1 MPLNH
6 ADVLRL
12 FFWLFPVPS
21 CSLCARGIW
30 EPAQKASVVH
40 LLVSLPRLTAVD
52 LAVTPEV
59 CTTNGTYH
67 SPDWDGCASLPA
79 GLASVR
85 GLSTLFL
92 DTGIGLPPDW
102 LQLSQLRALTLHN
115 HHLRVVAP
123 IEHPPTWLTQLQL
136 YTVGEVAPALASLT
150 SLQSL
155 QLKSWYDD
163 QTCHLPASLTALTA
177 LTSLELHGY
186 KLSTV
191 PAPVPDMTSL
201 RSISLLP
208 PPAELPEGRYLERLQ
223 ELRWSGVGDL
233 PPSLALATHLERLI
247 VGLPHYRDGT
257 AVVSLVAALPALRAV
272 TLLSWSMTCPF
283 HDFERKLRA
292 LRPDVVIAL
301 QY

>member
-1 MPLNH
+1 
-6 ADVLRL
+6 
-12 FFWLFPVPS
+12 
-21 CSLCARGIW
+21 
-30 EPAQKASVVH
+30 
-40 LLVSLPRLTAVD
+40 
-52 LAVTPEV
+52 
-59 CTTNGTYH
+59 
-67 SPDWDGCASLPA
+67 
-79 GLASVR
+79 
-85 GLSTLFL
+85 
-92 DTGIGLPPDW
+92 
-102 LQLSQLRALTLHN
+102 
-115 HHLRVVAP
+115 VVAP

-136 YTVGEVAPALASLT
+136 YTVGDVTPALASLT

-163 QTCHLPASLTALTA
+163 QTCHLPASLTALEA
-177 LTSLELHGY
+177 VTSLELHGY
-186 KLSTV
+186 KLSTM

-223 ELRWSGVGDL
+223 ELRWSGTQTLSAFLSSRTRDL

-247 VGLPHYRDGT
+247 VSLPHYRDST

-272 TLLSWSMTCPF
+272 TLLWSMTGPF